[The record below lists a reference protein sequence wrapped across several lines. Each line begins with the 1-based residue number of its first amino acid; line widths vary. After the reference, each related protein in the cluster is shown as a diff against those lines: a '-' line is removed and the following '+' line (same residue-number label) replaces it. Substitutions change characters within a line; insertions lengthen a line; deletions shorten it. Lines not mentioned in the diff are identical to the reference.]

1 MGEECRVCNE
11 FSVKCIIIIISDK
24 WNFLEWMDDVY
35 SNWLLCS
42 VVYIDNPTH
51 LHFIHMKS
59 YILSR
64 WVEGDTDNQW
74 YTK

>member
-1 MGEECRVCNE
+1 MS
-11 FSVKCIIIIISDK
+11 SVSSVLLLLFLING
-24 WNFLEWMDDVY
+24 NFLEWMDDVY

-51 LHFIHMKS
+51 LHFIHMYS

-64 WVEGDTDNQW
+64 WEEGDTDNQW